1 VECIGRG
8 KARSPYEFGCKV
20 SIATPVT
27 APKGGQFVLH
37 AKVLHGNPYEARR
50 DWWYEARPSDVRI
63 VDKCPA
69 SSQYRWSRR
78 LVPPET
84 ACSFVVTPVPPVPP
98 GKQNVARKNEIAE
111 VRPTAMPTTP
121 PGP

>member
-1 VECIGRG
+1 MPSTRRG
-8 KARSPYEFGCKV
+8 AVMTVV
-20 SIATPVT
+20 SAAVV
-27 APKGGQFVLH
+27 GGTQ
-37 AKVLHGNPYEARR
+37 GARR

-63 VDKCPA
+63 EDKCPA
-69 SSQYRWSRR
+69 SCQYRWSRQ

-111 VRPTAMPTTP
+111 VRPTAMATTP